1 MNDAF
6 NWWLLIVGLVVG
18 AGIVWVV
25 LADTRRRELDVD
37 ERERASEAR
46 WIGDAMRTAGRRV
59 DDVDALD
66 ILRLHEAYLAAPPP
80 DDEAEGDE
88 DLDGRRAP
96 AASTVSDRR
105 AIGLRSPTET
115 RPPMAHP
122 LDAAD
127 AAAPARPAG
136 PER

>member
-1 MNDAF
+1 VNDAF

-18 AGIVWVV
+18 AGLVWVV
-25 LADTRRRELDVD
+25 LADTRRRELDVG

-80 DDEAEGDE
+80 DDVDHEE
-88 DLDGRRAP
+88 DPD
-96 AASTVSDRR
+96 DRR
-105 AIGLRSPTET
+105 TAAALTATDRRGVGPASVPET

-122 LDAAD
+122 FDATD
-127 AAAPARPAG
+127 VPAPARPG
-136 PER
+136 GGER

>member
-6 NWWLLIVGLVVG
+6 NWWLLIVGVVVG
-18 AGIVWVV
+18 AGLVWVV

-46 WIGDAMRTAGRRV
+46 WIADAMRTAGRRV

-80 DDEAEGDE
+80 DEMDE
-88 DLDGRRAP
+88 LDIREP
-96 AASTVSDRR
+96 FSAAAVAIGDRR
-105 AIGLRSPTET
+105 SMRERSTTET

-127 AAAPARPAG
+127 VPAPARPVG